1 MSTSFIES
9 NQWVPSFNM
18 YLFDGDSAGDGG
30 TQTSGTDGDS
40 TQDGDTTSESSTTT
54 AMVVK
59 PQQKRTQTR
68 TQSRDVREPRDVVN
82 TNGSSNG
89 VNGVEELYELRREL
103 DDARTAADAAKDRI
117 GELNKENQKRRKDA
131 ETLEGRLNV
140 ADRRVIRAEAIEALQ
155 AEGVIHKRIVD
166 IFLSDVGDKAK
177 IDPKTGDA
185 IGIRENLSQW
195 KEAHK
200 EFFKP
205 PVPATDTTAQT
216 TATETQTTD
225 KGTQATD
232 KGSQSTDK
240 GTQTTTETQTQS
252 DDATKKNATSTGAST
267 AGAASGSKATGGL
280 PDLRTLD
287 PKARREAMVAY
298 KQSMRFGGGLSR

>member
-1 MSTSFIES
+1 
-9 NQWVPSFNM
+9 M
-18 YLFDGDSAGDGG
+18 YLFDGEGTGDGAN
-30 TQTSGTDGDS
+30 QASGTDGDS
-40 TQDGDTTSESSTTT
+40 ASDGETSSESSTTT
-54 AMVVK
+54 ATVVK
-59 PQQKRTQTR
+59 PPPKRTQIR
-68 TQSRDVREPRDVVN
+68 TQSREGRESRDVVN

-89 VNGVEELYELRREL
+89 VSGVEEIYELRREL
-103 DDARTAADAAKDRI
+103 EDSRTAAEAAKERI

-185 IGIRENLSQW
+185 IGIRENLAQW

-200 EFFKP
+200 EFFKQ
-205 PVPATDTTAQT
+205 PVQSTEIEVKT
-216 TATETQTTD
+216 TETHVDDKGTQVTD
-225 KGTQATD
+225 KGTQTA
-232 KGSQSTDK
+232 DK
-240 GTQTTTETQTQS
+240 GTQTTTDTQT
-252 DDATKKNATSTGAST
+252 DDSTKKNATSTGAST
-267 AGAASGSKATGGL
+267 AGGASGSKATGGL

-287 PKARREAMVAY
+287 PKARREAMAAY
-298 KQSMRFGGGLSR
+298 KQSMRFGGGR